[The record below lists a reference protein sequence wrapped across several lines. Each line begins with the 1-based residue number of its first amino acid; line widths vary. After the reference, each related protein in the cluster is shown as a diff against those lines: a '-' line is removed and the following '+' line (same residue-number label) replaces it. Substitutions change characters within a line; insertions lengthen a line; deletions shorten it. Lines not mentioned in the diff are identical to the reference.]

1 MFFLLASHAHPI
13 EVWGWSGKSC
23 SKAGALQVNEDTNS
37 LVPTFEEALSRKIC
51 LYEFYHSLLRLTVL
65 LLDVS
70 PSRCQGCVPDCAF
83 LCNALTLL
91 GTKAVLDS
99 WVGVF
104 LVLALNKESNCS
116 FQSHQFVAERY
127 PTRLSPTE

>member
-1 MFFLLASHAHPI
+1 MFFLLGSHAHPI
-13 EVWGWSGKSC
+13 EVWGWNGKFC
-23 SKAGALQVNEDTNS
+23 SRAGALQVNEDTNS

-51 LYEFYHSLLRLTVL
+51 LYEFCQSLLRLTVL

-70 PSRCQGCVPDCAF
+70 PPRCQGCAL

-116 FQSHQFVAERY
+116 LQSHQFVTERY